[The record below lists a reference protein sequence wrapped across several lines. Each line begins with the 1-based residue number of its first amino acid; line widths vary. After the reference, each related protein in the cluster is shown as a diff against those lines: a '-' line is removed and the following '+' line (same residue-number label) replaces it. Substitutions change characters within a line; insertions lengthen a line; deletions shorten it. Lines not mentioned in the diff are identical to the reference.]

1 MQKKLPKI
9 YQSSF
14 SHKVDNNNKVFYSFY
29 QKQKNMENDPYSV
42 NVESNHQ
49 EEKSVEKTLRELFQT
64 TGYVFNIPV
73 EIYNKRLLKSNILS
87 LKKLIIALAGPLVN
101 LILSIIF
108 IVVHMNT
115 NLIYTNILICI
126 FNLIPI
132 YPLDGGRIIKNA
144 LKIIFGNKK
153 AIKLTNVISNVL
165 MIILSMVSS
174 VAILYYKN
182 IAIFFIVIYLWIVTI
197 IENKNYNLKNKIYK
211 EIENYNNICKQK
223 FSEDVAKI
231 HN

>member
-1 MQKKLPKI
+1 MLSINISLKIFLFVTIFILTNQIEIYVLLMIFAVFHEIGHLVAGILLGLKPKKINIMPLGFCI
-9 YQSSF
+9 Q
-14 SHKVDNNNKVFYSFY
+14 
-29 QKQKNMENDPYSV
+29 
-42 NVESNHQ
+42 
-49 EEKSVEKTLRELFQT
+49 
-64 TGYVFNIPV
+64 FNIPV

-211 EIENYNNICKQK
+211 DIENYNNICKQK

>member
-1 MQKKLPKI
+1 MLSINISLKIFLFVTIFILTNQIDIYVLLMIFAVLHEIGHLVAGILLGFKPKKINFMPLGFCI
-9 YQSSF
+9 Q
-14 SHKVDNNNKVFYSFY
+14 
-29 QKQKNMENDPYSV
+29 
-42 NVESNHQ
+42 
-49 EEKSVEKTLRELFQT
+49 
-64 TGYVFNIPV
+64 FNIPV
-73 EIYNKRLLKSNILS
+73 EIYNRRLLKSNILS

-108 IVVHMNT
+108 IALHMNI
-115 NLIYTNILICI
+115 NLIYANTLICI

-132 YPLDGGRIIKNA
+132 YPLDGGRIIKNT

-153 AIKLTNVISNVL
+153 ALKLTNVISNVL
-165 MIILSMVSS
+165 MIILSMISS

-197 IENKNYNLKNKIYK
+197 IENKKYNLKNKIYK
-211 EIENYNNICKQK
+211 EIENYNNIYKQK
-223 FSEDVAKI
+223 FSENVAKI

>member
-1 MQKKLPKI
+1 MLSINISLKIFLFVTIFILTNQIDIYVLLMIFAVLHEIGHLVAGILLGFKPKKINFMPLGFCI
-9 YQSSF
+9 Q
-14 SHKVDNNNKVFYSFY
+14 
-29 QKQKNMENDPYSV
+29 
-42 NVESNHQ
+42 
-49 EEKSVEKTLRELFQT
+49 
-64 TGYVFNIPV
+64 FNIPV
-73 EIYNKRLLKSNILS
+73 EIYNRRLLKSNILS

-108 IVVHMNT
+108 IALHMNI
-115 NLIYTNILICI
+115 NLIYANILICI

-132 YPLDGGRIIKNA
+132 YPLDGGRIIKNT

-153 AIKLTNVISNVL
+153 ALKLTNVISNVL
-165 MIILSMVSS
+165 MIILSMISS

-197 IENKNYNLKNKIYK
+197 IENKKYNLKNKIYK
-211 EIENYNNICKQK
+211 EIENYNNIYKQK
-223 FSEDVAKI
+223 FSENVAKI

>member
-1 MQKKLPKI
+1 MLSINISLKIFLFVTIFILTNQIEIYVLLMIFAVLHEIGHLVAGILLGFKPKKINFMPLGFCI
-9 YQSSF
+9 Q
-14 SHKVDNNNKVFYSFY
+14 
-29 QKQKNMENDPYSV
+29 
-42 NVESNHQ
+42 
-49 EEKSVEKTLRELFQT
+49 
-64 TGYVFNIPV
+64 FNIPV
-73 EIYNKRLLKSNILS
+73 EIYNRRLLKSNILS

-108 IVVHMNT
+108 IALHMNI
-115 NLIYTNILICI
+115 NLIYANILICI

-132 YPLDGGRIIKNA
+132 YPLDGGRIIKNT

-153 AIKLTNVISNVL
+153 ALKLTNVISNVL
-165 MIILSMVSS
+165 MIILSMISS

-197 IENKNYNLKNKIYK
+197 IENKKYNLKNKIYK
-211 EIENYNNICKQK
+211 EIENYNNIYKQK
-223 FSEDVAKI
+223 FSENVAKI